1 MNILL
6 ILDFANHHDYLIDW
20 NENVVTKINERED
33 IKEISEYVL
42 HIARIVNYPD
52 LCIKKYLK
60 QIEELGEEL
69 KLKIDFKNMRPT
81 YIIEKFNEF
90 FYEEKG
96 FLPNKNDYYNPN
108 NNYLNIVLDKKVG
121 IPITLSLIYIHLAS
135 YLNFE
140 LEPVNFPSHF
150 LVKYT
155 LDKESNEFIII
166 DPFNKGRIMDDQ
178 VLQGLLNKINP
189 TLKVLITKNNL
200 EKANTSKILIRILNN
215 LKNAYM
221 EVDDLNKIK
230 IINEMILLLDKF
242 NPDAIRDSGIMLY
255 RGKKFKQA
263 LERFYEYVELN
274 PEAIDID
281 KILDFIRQIRNMIKD

>member
-1 MNILL
+1 M
-6 ILDFANHHDYLIDW
+6 DFDNHDDYLVDW
-20 NENVVTKINERED
+20 KENVVTKLNEREC

-60 QIEELGEEL
+60 LMEDLGEEL
-69 KLKIDFKNMRPT
+69 RLKIDVKNMRPT

-90 FYEEKG
+90 FYDEKG
-96 FLPNKNDYYNPN
+96 FHPNINDYYNPI
-108 NNYLNIVLDKKVG
+108 NNYLNIVLEKKIG

-135 YLNFE
+135 YLNFK

-155 LDKESNEFIII
+155 VDEESNEFIII
-166 DPFNKGRIMDDQ
+166 DPFNKGKIMDDQ
-178 VLQGLLNKINP
+178 ILQDLLNKINP
-189 TLKVLITKNNL
+189 RLKVLITKNTL

-215 LKNAYM
+215 LKNGYV
-221 EVDDLNKIK
+221 EVDDLNKVK

-242 NPDAIRDSGIMLY
+242 NPDAIRDSGIILY
-255 RGKKFKQA
+255 REKKFKQA
-263 LERFYEYVELN
+263 LERFYEYIEFN
-274 PEAIDID
+274 PEAVDID
-281 KILDFIRQIRNMIKD
+281 NILDLIRQIRNMKD